1 MCYLSAT
8 QRFLER
14 TEVSIQMQL
23 FFLWRGG
30 ERLRELTPRNNQISC
45 ISVIKTRLVLK
56 ICLFFLQ
63 LQFTEFLDFKSFHG
77 VQIFMFRSFLI
88 MFLASYLIS
97 TTRKLYLSWRFQHFS
112 CLALIGGDL
121 KIKTSWIRLTTSCQS
136 LLSLLTLHHLQI
148 CSSLELN

>member
-30 ERLRELTPRNNQISC
+30 ERLRELTPRNNQTSC

-56 ICLFFLQ
+56 MFVFSTIAVHRVFRF
-63 LQFTEFLDFKSFHG
+63 
-77 VQIFMFRSFLI
+77 QII
-88 MFLASYLIS
+88 
-97 TTRKLYLSWRFQHFS
+97 SWRPDLHVSILFDYVSGFLFNFHDEE
-112 CLALIGGDL
+112 ALPF
-121 KIKTSWIRLTTSCQS
+121 LTVSTL
-136 LLSLLTLHHLQI
+136 LLSGTDRRRPQNKN
-148 CSSLELN
+148 ELNSVNNIVPVSAVASHTSSPTDL